1 MTTAS
6 LERIRRSFD
15 LLIPHLDRMT
25 RTFYSQL
32 FAARPE
38 TRQLFK
44 IEMDVQRQHLAAAL
58 ALIVRN
64 LAMFDAL
71 EEPLQELGA
80 QHAQVGVRPEHY
92 PVVRDAMLDALGE
105 ALGPAWTPQL
115 ADDWRALIET
125 IGGHMLAGTLP
136 PGKH

>member
-6 LERIRRSFD
+6 LERIRGSFD
-15 LLIPHLDRMT
+15 LLSPHLDGMT
-25 RTFYSQL
+25 RRFYSQL
-32 FAARPE
+32 FTARPE

-58 ALIVRN
+58 ALIVKN

-80 QHAQVGVRPEHY
+80 QHAAVGVRPEHY
-92 PVVRDAMLDALGE
+92 PFVRDAMLDAIGE
-105 ALGPAWTPQL
+105 VLGPAWTPQL
-115 ADDWRALIET
+115 ASDWRALIEA
-125 IGGHMLAGTLP
+125 IGAHMLAGTLP
-136 PGKH
+136 STD

>member
-6 LERIRRSFD
+6 LERIRQSFD

-25 RTFYSQL
+25 RTFYGHL

-44 IEMDVQRQHLAAAL
+44 IDMDAQRQHLAAAL

-71 EEPLQELGA
+71 AEPLQELGT
-80 QHAQVGVRPEHY
+80 QHAKVGVRPEHY
-92 PVVRDAMLDALGE
+92 PVVRDAMLD
-105 ALGPAWTPQL
+105 
-115 ADDWRALIET
+115 
-125 IGGHMLAGTLP
+125 
-136 PGKH
+136 